1 MSKFVLNEPRGQY
14 LFEIYTSLSYVRV
27 ASYTSHTLPCL
38 NIKHLAVKVTSKDQQ
53 TLKLLMLSVMQVKL
67 FYNTLC
73 LQILKVICLLLM
85 TCVYLQPVYTNSCN
99 CYII

>member
-38 NIKHLAVKVTSKDQQ
+38 NIKHLAVKITSKDQQ
-53 TLKLLMLSVMQVKL
+53 TLAVSEFNNVLSNNANVPRLILQNLYYKL
-67 FYNTLC
+67 YIT
-73 LQILKVICLLLM
+73 QI
-85 TCVYLQPVYTNSCN
+85 T
-99 CYII
+99 

>member
-38 NIKHLAVKVTSKDQQ
+38 NIKHLAVKITSKDQQ
-53 TLKLLMLSVMQVKL
+53 TLVHDARLSNHLTKLWSQ
-67 FYNTLC
+67 
-73 LQILKVICLLLM
+73 Q
-85 TCVYLQPVYTNSCN
+85 
-99 CYII
+99 